1 MYVIKHAPAMF
12 RPGVANQ
19 GPRDAMN
26 FHWHRKKREAKHCFW
41 ALAGIVIPLAIIS
54 IFLRV
59 LAALFR

>member
-1 MYVIKHAPAMF
+1 
-12 RPGVANQ
+12 
-19 GPRDAMN
+19 MN